1 MQVIE
6 VRARTTVA
14 FLLSMCWKFY
24 NKPPVKPRDEAARR
38 LTKGRRGS
46 CSQIVSTLPAAL
58 YAGFLLPMTKIDPL
72 LWLQSVAVAKRELP
86 PLSLLRQASLP
97 SSAAAAA
104 SRAPEIAATFQR
116 HGGDHACGGQGL
128 AAAHAATVDGL
139 PRLPMRVPYMLP
151 EDLPP
156 EHQEEHMH
164 IWGAPG
170 EQTMPFPMRLLFYF
184 SHATFFS
191 SG

>member
-1 MQVIE
+1 M
-6 VRARTTVA
+6 
-14 FLLSMCWKFY
+14 
-24 NKPPVKPRDEAARR
+24 
-38 LTKGRRGS
+38 
-46 CSQIVSTLPAAL
+46 
-58 YAGFLLPMTKIDPL
+58 
-72 LWLQSVAVAKRELP
+72 AKRELP

-97 SSAAAAA
+97 SSAAAAAAA

-184 SHATFFS
+184 SHATFFLVVRCLLNMHLMAFSQS
-191 SG
+191 SFSITENSKTFLNM